1 MITVV
6 FSVGPWVGQ
15 QLELDRELSFGRAGC
30 DITLDEPEVSRRHF
44 VLTPAGTNVH
54 VEDLGSSNGTFV
66 NGHRITEAVSV
77 GDADV
82 IRVGTSELIVAG
94 PRRTC
99 RQVGHAGPVRR
110 SPARRP
116 RRPPSPARLPRRL
129 RRAGLPGWLWV
140 VTGLVEIALILT
152 AATFL
157 VYYAVG

>member
-44 VLTPAGTNVH
+44 VLTPAGTNVQL
-54 VEDLGSSNGTFV
+54 EDLGSSNGTFV
-66 NGHRITEAVSV
+66 NGHRITEAVSL

-82 IRVGTSELIVAG
+82 IRVGTSELIVAVPQADVPTRLDMQAPATVTG
-94 PRRTC
+94 SPTATAAL
-99 RQVGHAGPVRR
+99 AGA
-110 SPARRP
+110 PA
-116 RRPPSPARLPRRL
+116 AT
-129 RRAGLPGWLWV
+129 AAAGGLPGWLWV

-152 AATFL
+152 AATLL
-157 VYYAVG
+157 VYYAIG